1 VDDFERILTATD
13 ACLTRQYQALLETE
27 GVKLSYRPDGI
38 RRLAQ
43 IAWQVNEKT
52 ENIGARRLYTVME
65 KLLEEVSFEAAKRQ
79 GGEVVIDA
87 GYVNE
92 RLDTLAGSEDLAR
105 YVL

>member
-1 VDDFERILTATD
+1 
-13 ACLTRQYQALLETE
+13 QALLETE
-27 GVKLSYRPDGI
+27 GVKIDYRPDGI

-65 KLLEEVSFEAAKRQ
+65 KLLEEVSFEAARHQ
-79 GGEVVIDA
+79 GDAIVVDA
-87 GYVNE
+87 AYVDA
-92 RLDTLAGSEDLAR
+92 RLKQLAQSEDLAR